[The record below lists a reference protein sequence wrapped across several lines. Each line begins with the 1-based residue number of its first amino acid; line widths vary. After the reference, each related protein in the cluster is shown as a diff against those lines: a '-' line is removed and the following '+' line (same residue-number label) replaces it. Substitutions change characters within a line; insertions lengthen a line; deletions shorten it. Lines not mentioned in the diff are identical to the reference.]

1 MADYTTNYGI
11 FKPGRHWLDE
21 NPGQGSPEMVS
32 QALDNID
39 SAFSGGGRL
48 TTISVPISSAQLL
61 AMLATPVEL
70 IPAVS
75 GVAVMPL
82 AAVLQYIP
90 VSVDYALGDATSL
103 YIGSAVNPI
112 SVTNVLPPLA
122 ADQLSGAA
130 GPGNTLAL
138 CPGSQVLKTAQ
149 SWFDNQALVLTHNG
163 TAELT
168 LGDAT
173 VVVTLACLLVSV

>member
-11 FKPGRHWLDE
+11 EKPGLHWLDE
-21 NPGQGSPEMVS
+21 NPGQGSAAMVS

-39 SAFSGGGRL
+39 AAFSSGGRL
-48 TTISVPISSAQLL
+48 KTFSVAISSAQLQN
-61 AMLATPVEL
+61 MLGTPIVL

-82 AAVLQYIP
+82 AAVLQYLP
-90 VSVDYALGDATSL
+90 VSADYALGDATKL

-112 SVTNVLPPLA
+112 SVTNVLPPVP
-122 ADQLSGAA
+122 ADILSGAA

-138 CPGSQVLKTAQ
+138 CPGFQVLKTAQ
-149 SWFDNQALVLTHNG
+149 SWFDNQSLVLTHDG
-163 TAELT
+163 TGELT

>member
-1 MADYTTNYGI
+1 MSSFTTNYQI
-11 FKPGRHWLDE
+11 YKPGVHWVDE
-21 NPGQGSPEMVS
+21 NPGRGPSEMVA

-39 SAFSGGGRL
+39 AALSAGG
-48 TTISVPISSAQLL
+48 TMKTVSVAVSSAQLL
-61 AMLATPVEL
+61 AMKATPVEL
-70 IPAVS
+70 IAAAP

-82 AAVLQYIP
+82 SVVLQYLP

-103 YIGSAVNPI
+103 YIGSDVNPI

-130 GPGNTLAL
+130 GPGNTLQL
-138 CPGSQVLKTAQ
+138 CPGSQVLKTTQ
-149 SWFDNQALVLTHNG
+149 SWFDNQSLVLTHNG
-163 TAELT
+163 SAELT
-168 LGDAT
+168 LGDGT